1 MIDKKLLAVTEA
13 VRDKTVNISVVI
25 CALNEEE
32 SLPGV
37 LRRIPSFVKEVI
49 VVDGNSTDR
58 TIEVAKAAYPGIT
71 IITQPGRGKGEA
83 IRCGLKKAGGDIIVT
98 MDADGTTDPDEMH
111 ALIEPLFHGYDIVK
125 GSRFRKGFPKGM
137 PKHRIFGNIVLAVA
151 AGTLFLYPFTD
162 ICSGYVALWRRTL
175 PKLTF
180 VDDGKP
186 SDVESVLY
194 LRAAKRGL
202 RLKEVGHTDR
212 GRQFGNSKMP
222 SFREGWNNIKII
234 LKERLTA

>member
-1 MIDKKLLAVTEA
+1 MCSSDL
-13 VRDKTVNISVVI
+13 
-25 CALNEEE
+25 
-32 SLPGV
+32 
-37 LRRIPSFVKEVI
+37 
-49 VVDGNSTDR
+49 
-58 TIEVAKAAYPGIT
+58 AYPGVT
-71 IITQPGRGKGEA
+71 IITQQGRGKGEA
-83 IRCGLKKAGGDIIVT
+83 LRCGLRKAAGDIIVT

-111 ALIEPLFHGYDIVK
+111 ILVEPLFRGYDIVK

-137 PKHRIFGNIVLAVA
+137 PKHRIFGNIVLAIA

-162 ICSGYVALWRRTL
+162 ICSGYVALWRKAL

-180 VDDGKP
+180 LDGGKP

-212 GRQFGNSKMP
+212 GRQFGKSKMP
-222 SFREGWNNIKII
+222 SFREGWNNLKII
-234 LKERLTA
+234 VKERLTR